1 MTSLL
6 LAVIYLAFISLG
18 LPDSL
23 LGAAW
28 PAMHED
34 LGAPLSYAGA
44 VSMIIALGTILSS
57 LASDRL
63 TLRLGTGRVTAI
75 SVSMTAAALL
85 GFSLSGSFYQLC
97 LWAIP
102 YGLGAGSV
110 DAALN
115 NYVALHYKSR
125 HMSWLHAMWGVGASA
140 GPCLMGLAIARGAG
154 WAGGY
159 AAVAALQA
167 LLTLLLF
174 CSLPLWKKR
183 PGAAARAKA
192 AQATPT
198 QAQTAP
204 EIPAQ
209 TQTTQ
214 ATQAMPAQPQAEQAT
229 QTAPTQPQAAQAA
242 QAMPTQ
248 PQAAQAAQ
256 AMPTQP
262 QAAQA
267 QPARAQDARKT
278 PERRRPLPLAAVVRI
293 RGAREVMLAFFC
305 YCAVE
310 QTSGLW
316 ASSFLHLSR
325 GMSAERAA
333 ELAALFFLG
342 ITAGRVVSGFLTL
355 RLSDTRMIRLGQLL
369 LLLGV
374 LLLLLP
380 ADACA
385 VAGLLLAGLGCAPI
399 YPCIIHATPAHFGE
413 ERSQAI
419 IGVEMAAAYIGTML
433 MPPLFG
439 VLAGRI
445 AVTLLPLYLLALLA
459 LMTAMTERLERKTGQ
474 RAHS

>member
-85 GFSLSGSFYQLC
+85 GFSLSGSFYQIC

-198 QAQTAP
+198 QTQTAQ

-209 TQTTQ
+209 AQTTQ

-229 QTAPTQPQAAQAA
+229 QTA
-242 QAMPTQ
+242 PTQ

-310 QTSGLW
+310 QILGLW

-439 VLAGRI
+439 LLASHI
-445 AVTLLPLYLLALLA
+445 SVALLPLYLLALLA

>member
-6 LAVIYLAFISLG
+6 LAVIYLAFIGLG

-28 PAMHED
+28 PAMQPS
-34 LGAPLSYAGA
+34 LGVPLSYAGII
-44 VSMIIALGTILSS
+44 SMIIALGTVVSS
-57 LASDRL
+57 LQSDRL

-75 SVSMTAAALL
+75 SVGMTAAALL
-85 GFSLSGSFYQLC
+85 GFSLSGSFCQLC

-125 HMSWLHAMWGVGASA
+125 HMSWLHCMWGVGAAA
-140 GPCLMGLAIARGAG
+140 GPYLMGQALTGGAG
-154 WAGGY
+154 WAAGY
-159 AAVAALQA
+159 ATVAGLQA
-167 LLTLLLF
+167 LLTLLLL
-174 CSLPLWKKR
+174 CSLPLWQKR
-183 PGAAARAKA
+183 PGAAA
-192 AQATPT
+192 QARPT
-198 QAQTAP
+198 QAQA
-204 EIPAQ
+204 

-214 ATQAMPAQPQAEQAT
+214 TQAA
-229 QTAPTQPQAAQAA
+229 QTAPASVPATQPQGVQEAEE
-242 QAMPTQ
+242 
-248 PQAAQAAQ
+248 
-256 AMPTQP
+256 
-262 QAAQA
+262 
-267 QPARAQDARKT
+267 K
-278 PERRRPLPLAAVVRI
+278 RRPLPLAAVVRI
-293 RGAREVMLAFFC
+293 RGVREVMLAFFC

-310 QTSGLW
+310 QTCGLW
-316 ASSFLHLSR
+316 ASSFLHLGR

-333 ELAALFFLG
+333 GLAALFFLG
-342 ITAGRVVSGFLTL
+342 ITAGRAVSGFLTL
-355 RLSDTRMIRLGQLL
+355 RLSDARMIRLGQLL
-369 LLLGV
+369 LLLGTI
-374 LLLLLP
+374 LLLLP
-380 ADACA
+380 LEGCA
-385 VAGLLLAGLGCAPI
+385 FAGLLLAGLGCAPI
-399 YPCIIHATPAHFGE
+399 YPCIIHATPSHFGKE
-413 ERSQAI
+413 QSQAI

>member
-85 GFSLSGSFYQLC
+85 GFSFSGSFYQLC

-167 LLTLLLF
+167 LLTLLLL

-229 QTAPTQPQAAQAA
+229 QTA
-242 QAMPTQ
+242 PTQ

-439 VLAGRI
+439 LLASHI
-445 AVTLLPLYLLALLA
+445 SVALLPLYLLALLA

>member
-1 MTSLL
+1 MMIAQMTKEDNMTSLL
-6 LAVIYLAFISLG
+6 LAVIYLAFIGLG

-63 TLRLGTGRVTAI
+63 TLRLGTGRITAI
-75 SVSMTAAALL
+75 SVGMTAVALL

-115 NYVALHYKSR
+115 NYVAIHYKSR
-125 HMSWLHAMWGVGASA
+125 HMSWLHAMWGVGAAA

-183 PGAAARAKA
+183 PGAAARAKT
-192 AQATPT
+192 AQSTPT
-198 QAQTAP
+198 QAQ

-214 ATQAMPAQPQAEQAT
+214 AG
-229 QTAPTQPQAAQAA
+229 

-248 PQAAQAAQ
+248 PQAAQATQAPQPQTAQ
-256 AMPTQP
+256 A
-262 QAAQA
+262 
-267 QPARAQDARKT
+267 RDARET

-305 YCAVE
+305 YCAIE

-316 ASSFLHLSR
+316 ASSFLHLSQ

-342 ITAGRVVSGFLTL
+342 ITAGRVISGFLTL
-355 RLSDTRMIRLGQLL
+355 RLSDARMIRLGELL

-380 ADACA
+380 SSACA

-413 ERSQAI
+413 ERSQAV

-439 VLAGRI
+439 LLASHI
-445 AVTLLPLYLLALLA
+445 SVALLPLYLLALLT

-474 RAHS
+474 RARP

>member
-85 GFSLSGSFYQLC
+85 GFSLSGSFCQLC

-198 QAQTAP
+198 QTQTAQ

-209 TQTTQ
+209 AQTTQ
-214 ATQAMPAQPQAEQAT
+214 AT
-229 QTAPTQPQAAQAA
+229 
-242 QAMPTQ
+242 
-248 PQAAQAAQ
+248 Q

-267 QPARAQDARKT
+267 QPARAQDARET

>member
-1 MTSLL
+1 
-6 LAVIYLAFISLG
+6 
-18 LPDSL
+18 
-23 LGAAW
+23 
-28 PAMHED
+28 
-34 LGAPLSYAGA
+34 
-44 VSMIIALGTILSS
+44 
-57 LASDRL
+57 
-63 TLRLGTGRVTAI
+63 
-75 SVSMTAAALL
+75 
-85 GFSLSGSFYQLC
+85 
-97 LWAIP
+97 
-102 YGLGAGSV
+102 
-110 DAALN
+110 
-115 NYVALHYKSR
+115 
-125 HMSWLHAMWGVGASA
+125 
-140 GPCLMGLAIARGAG
+140 
-154 WAGGY
+154 
-159 AAVAALQA
+159 
-167 LLTLLLF
+167 
-174 CSLPLWKKR
+174 
-183 PGAAARAKA
+183 
-192 AQATPT
+192 
-198 QAQTAP
+198 
-204 EIPAQ
+204 
-209 TQTTQ
+209 
-214 ATQAMPAQPQAEQAT
+214 
-229 QTAPTQPQAAQAA
+229 
-242 QAMPTQ
+242 
-248 PQAAQAAQ
+248 
-256 AMPTQP
+256 MPTQP

-267 QPARAQDARKT
+267 QPARAQDARET

>member
-85 GFSLSGSFYQLC
+85 GFSLSGSFCQIC

-198 QAQTAP
+198 QTQTAQ

-209 TQTTQ
+209 AQTTQ
-214 ATQAMPAQPQAEQAT
+214 AT
-229 QTAPTQPQAAQAA
+229 
-242 QAMPTQ
+242 
-248 PQAAQAAQ
+248 Q

-267 QPARAQDARKT
+267 QPARAQDARET

>member
-28 PAMHED
+28 PAMQPS
-34 LGAPLSYAGA
+34 LGVPLSYAGIL
-44 VSMIIALGTILSS
+44 SMIIALGTVVSS
-57 LASDRL
+57 LQSDRL
-63 TLRLGTGRVTAI
+63 TLRLGTGRVTTI
-75 SVSMTAAALL
+75 SVGMTAAALL
-85 GFSLSGSFYQLC
+85 SFSLSGSFWQLC

-125 HMSWLHAMWGVGASA
+125 HMSWLHCMWGVGAAA
-140 GPCLMGLAIARGAG
+140 GPYLMGQALTGGAG
-154 WAGGY
+154 WAAGY
-159 AAVAALQA
+159 ATVAGLQA
-167 LLTLLLF
+167 LLTLLLL
-174 CSLPLWKKR
+174 CSLPLWQKR
-183 PGAAARAKA
+183 PDAA
-192 AQATPT
+192 AQARPT
-198 QAQTAP
+198 QAQA
-204 EIPAQ
+204 

-214 ATQAMPAQPQAEQAT
+214 TTAAQASPAQARTAPTARAQPQAPQT
-229 QTAPTQPQAAQAA
+229 QTAPASAPATQPQGVQEAEE
-242 QAMPTQ
+242 
-248 PQAAQAAQ
+248 
-256 AMPTQP
+256 
-262 QAAQA
+262 
-267 QPARAQDARKT
+267 K
-278 PERRRPLPLAAVVRI
+278 RRPLPLAAVLRI

-316 ASSFLHLSR
+316 ASSFLHLGR

-333 ELAALFFLG
+333 GLAALFFLG
-342 ITAGRVVSGFLTL
+342 ITAGRAVSGFLTL
-355 RLSDTRMIRLGQLL
+355 RLSDARMIRLGELL
-369 LLLGV
+369 LLLSV

-380 ADACA
+380 ADACT

-413 ERSQAI
+413 ERSQAV
-419 IGVEMAAAYIGTML
+419 IGVEMAAAYVGTML

-439 VLAGRI
+439 LLASHI
-445 AVTLLPLYLLALLA
+445 SVALLPLYLLALLA

-474 RAHS
+474 RARP

>member
-75 SVSMTAAALL
+75 SVGMTAVALL
-85 GFSLSGSFYQLC
+85 GFSLSGSFCQLC

-198 QAQTAP
+198 QTQTAQ

-209 TQTTQ
+209 AQTTQ
-214 ATQAMPAQPQAEQAT
+214 AT
-229 QTAPTQPQAAQAA
+229 
-242 QAMPTQ
+242 
-248 PQAAQAAQ
+248 Q

-267 QPARAQDARKT
+267 QPARAQDARET

-474 RAHS
+474 RARP

>member
-85 GFSLSGSFYQLC
+85 GFSLSGSFYQIC

-198 QAQTAP
+198 QTQTAQ

-209 TQTTQ
+209 AQTTQ
-214 ATQAMPAQPQAEQAT
+214 AT
-229 QTAPTQPQAAQAA
+229 
-242 QAMPTQ
+242 
-248 PQAAQAAQ
+248 Q

-267 QPARAQDARKT
+267 QPARAQDARET

-413 ERSQAI
+413 ERSQAV
-419 IGVEMAAAYIGTML
+419 IGVEMAAAYVGTML

-474 RAHS
+474 RARP

>member
-75 SVSMTAAALL
+75 SVGMTAVALL

-198 QAQTAP
+198 QTQTAQ

-209 TQTTQ
+209 AQTTQ
-214 ATQAMPAQPQAEQAT
+214 AT
-229 QTAPTQPQAAQAA
+229 
-242 QAMPTQ
+242 
-248 PQAAQAAQ
+248 Q

-267 QPARAQDARKT
+267 QPARAQDARET

>member
-85 GFSLSGSFYQLC
+85 GFSLSGSFCQLC

-154 WAGGY
+154 WADGY

-198 QAQTAP
+198 QTQTAQ

-209 TQTTQ
+209 AQTTQ
-214 ATQAMPAQPQAEQAT
+214 AT
-229 QTAPTQPQAAQAA
+229 
-242 QAMPTQ
+242 
-248 PQAAQAAQ
+248 Q

-267 QPARAQDARKT
+267 QPARAQDARET

>member
-6 LAVIYLAFISLG
+6 LAVIYLAFIGLG

-85 GFSLSGSFYQLC
+85 GFSLSGSFCQLC

-198 QAQTAP
+198 QTQTAQ

-209 TQTTQ
+209 AQTTQ
-214 ATQAMPAQPQAEQAT
+214 AT
-229 QTAPTQPQAAQAA
+229 
-242 QAMPTQ
+242 
-248 PQAAQAAQ
+248 Q

-267 QPARAQDARKT
+267 QPARAQDARET

>member
-85 GFSLSGSFYQLC
+85 GFSLSGSFYQIC

-198 QAQTAP
+198 QTQTAQ

-209 TQTTQ
+209 AQTTQ
-214 ATQAMPAQPQAEQAT
+214 AT
-229 QTAPTQPQAAQAA
+229 
-242 QAMPTQ
+242 
-248 PQAAQAAQ
+248 Q

-267 QPARAQDARKT
+267 QPARAQDARET

-474 RAHS
+474 RARP

>member
-75 SVSMTAAALL
+75 SVGMTAAALL
-85 GFSLSGSFYQLC
+85 GFSLSGSFYQIC

-198 QAQTAP
+198 QTQTAQ

-209 TQTTQ
+209 AQTTQ
-214 ATQAMPAQPQAEQAT
+214 AT
-229 QTAPTQPQAAQAA
+229 
-242 QAMPTQ
+242 
-248 PQAAQAAQ
+248 Q

-267 QPARAQDARKT
+267 QPARAQDARET

-474 RAHS
+474 RARP

>member
-85 GFSLSGSFYQLC
+85 GFSLSGSFYQIC

-198 QAQTAP
+198 QTQTAQ

-209 TQTTQ
+209 AQTTQ
-214 ATQAMPAQPQAEQAT
+214 AT
-229 QTAPTQPQAAQAA
+229 
-242 QAMPTQ
+242 
-248 PQAAQAAQ
+248 Q

-267 QPARAQDARKT
+267 QPARAQDARET

-310 QTSGLW
+310 QILGLW

>member
-85 GFSLSGSFYQLC
+85 GFSLSGSFYQIC

-140 GPCLMGLAIARGAG
+140 GPCLTGLAIARGAG

-198 QAQTAP
+198 QTQTAQ

-209 TQTTQ
+209 AQTTQ
-214 ATQAMPAQPQAEQAT
+214 ATQAMP
-229 QTAPTQPQAAQAA
+229 TQPH
-242 QAMPTQ
+242 
-248 PQAAQAAQ
+248 
-256 AMPTQP
+256 
-262 QAAQA
+262 AAQA
-267 QPARAQDARKT
+267 QPARAQDARET

-305 YCAVE
+305 YCAIE

-316 ASSFLHLSR
+316 ASSFLHLSQ

>member
-75 SVSMTAAALL
+75 SVGMTAVALL

-140 GPCLMGLAIARGAG
+140 GPCLMGLAIAQGAG
-154 WAGGY
+154 WSGGY
-159 AAVAALQA
+159 ALVAALQA

-174 CSLPLWKKR
+174 CSLPLWQGR
-183 PGAAARAKA
+183 PSAAARAKT
-192 AQATPT
+192 AQSTPT
-198 QAQTAP
+198 QAQTAQ
-204 EIPAQ
+204 EIPMQA
-209 TQTTQ
+209 QTTQ
-214 ATQAMPAQPQAEQAT
+214 AG
-229 QTAPTQPQAAQAA
+229 

-248 PQAAQAAQ
+248 PQAAQATQAPQPQTAQ
-256 AMPTQP
+256 A
-262 QAAQA
+262 
-267 QPARAQDARKT
+267 RDARET

-305 YCAVE
+305 YCAIE

-316 ASSFLHLSR
+316 ASSFLHLSQ

-355 RLSDTRMIRLGQLL
+355 RLSDARMIRLGELL

-380 ADACA
+380 ANACA

-399 YPCIIHATPAHFGE
+399 YPCVIHATPSHFGE
-413 ERSQAI
+413 EQSQAI
-419 IGVEMAAAYIGTML
+419 IGVEMAAAYVGTML

-439 VLAGRI
+439 LLASHI
-445 AVTLLPLYLLALLA
+445 SVALLPLYLLALLA

-474 RAHS
+474 RARP

>member
-28 PAMHED
+28 PAMQPS
-34 LGAPLSYAGA
+34 LGVPLSYAGII
-44 VSMIIALGTILSS
+44 SMIIALGTVVSS
-57 LASDRL
+57 LQSDRL

-75 SVSMTAAALL
+75 SVGMTAVALL

-198 QAQTAP
+198 QTQTAQ

-209 TQTTQ
+209 AQTTQ
-214 ATQAMPAQPQAEQAT
+214 AT
-229 QTAPTQPQAAQAA
+229 
-242 QAMPTQ
+242 
-248 PQAAQAAQ
+248 Q

-267 QPARAQDARKT
+267 QPARAQDARET

-474 RAHS
+474 RARP

>member
-85 GFSLSGSFYQLC
+85 GFSLSGSFCQLC

-198 QAQTAP
+198 QTQTAQ

-209 TQTTQ
+209 AQTTQ
-214 ATQAMPAQPQAEQAT
+214 AT
-229 QTAPTQPQAAQAA
+229 
-242 QAMPTQ
+242 
-248 PQAAQAAQ
+248 Q

-267 QPARAQDARKT
+267 QPARAQDARET

-413 ERSQAI
+413 ERSQAV
-419 IGVEMAAAYIGTML
+419 IGVEMAAAYVGTML

>member
-28 PAMHED
+28 PAMQPS
-34 LGAPLSYAGA
+34 LGVPLSYAGII
-44 VSMIIALGTILSS
+44 SMIIALGTVVSS
-57 LASDRL
+57 LQSDRL

-75 SVSMTAAALL
+75 SVGMTAAALL
-85 GFSLSGSFYQLC
+85 GFSLSGSFCQLC

-125 HMSWLHAMWGVGASA
+125 HMSWLHCMWGVGAAA
-140 GPCLMGLAIARGAG
+140 GPYLMGQALTGGAG
-154 WAGGY
+154 WAAGY
-159 AAVAALQA
+159 ATVAGLQA
-167 LLTLLLF
+167 LLTLLLL
-174 CSLPLWKKR
+174 CSLPLWQKR
-183 PGAAARAKA
+183 PDAA
-192 AQATPT
+192 AQARPT
-198 QAQTAP
+198 QAQA
-204 EIPAQ
+204 

-214 ATQAMPAQPQAEQAT
+214 TTAAQASPAQARTAPTARAQPQAPQT
-229 QTAPTQPQAAQAA
+229 QTAPASAPATQPQGVQEAEE
-242 QAMPTQ
+242 
-248 PQAAQAAQ
+248 
-256 AMPTQP
+256 
-262 QAAQA
+262 
-267 QPARAQDARKT
+267 K
-278 PERRRPLPLAAVVRI
+278 RRPLPLAAVLRI

-316 ASSFLHLSR
+316 ASSFLHLGR

-333 ELAALFFLG
+333 GLAALFFLG
-342 ITAGRVVSGFLTL
+342 ITAGRAVSGFLTL
-355 RLSDTRMIRLGQLL
+355 RLSDARMIRLGELL
-369 LLLGV
+369 LLLSV

-380 ADACA
+380 ADACT

-413 ERSQAI
+413 ERSQAV
-419 IGVEMAAAYIGTML
+419 IGVEMAAAYVGTML

-439 VLAGRI
+439 LLASHI
-445 AVTLLPLYLLALLA
+445 SVALLPLYLLALLA

-474 RAHS
+474 RARP

>member
-6 LAVIYLAFISLG
+6 LAVIYLAFIGLG

-85 GFSLSGSFYQLC
+85 GFSLSGSFCQLC

-198 QAQTAP
+198 QTQTAP

-209 TQTTQ
+209 AQTTQ
-214 ATQAMPAQPQAEQAT
+214 AT
-229 QTAPTQPQAAQAA
+229 
-242 QAMPTQ
+242 
-248 PQAAQAAQ
+248 Q

-267 QPARAQDARKT
+267 QPARAQDARET

-310 QTSGLW
+310 QILGLW

-474 RAHS
+474 RARP

>member
-6 LAVIYLAFISLG
+6 LAVIYLAFIGLG

-85 GFSLSGSFYQLC
+85 GFSLSGSFCQLC

-198 QAQTAP
+198 QTQTAQ

-209 TQTTQ
+209 AQTTQ
-214 ATQAMPAQPQAEQAT
+214 AT
-229 QTAPTQPQAAQAA
+229 
-242 QAMPTQ
+242 
-248 PQAAQAAQ
+248 Q

-267 QPARAQDARKT
+267 QPARAQDARET

-310 QTSGLW
+310 QTCGLW

>member
-85 GFSLSGSFYQLC
+85 GFSLSGSFCQLC

-214 ATQAMPAQPQAEQAT
+214 AT
-229 QTAPTQPQAAQAA
+229 
-242 QAMPTQ
+242 
-248 PQAAQAAQ
+248 Q

-413 ERSQAI
+413 ERS
-419 IGVEMAAAYIGTML
+419 
-433 MPPLFG
+433 
-439 VLAGRI
+439 
-445 AVTLLPLYLLALLA
+445 
-459 LMTAMTERLERKTGQ
+459 
-474 RAHS
+474 

>member
-85 GFSLSGSFYQLC
+85 GFSLSGSFYQIC

-125 HMSWLHAMWGVGASA
+125 HMSWLHCMWGVGAAA
-140 GPCLMGLAIARGAG
+140 GPYLMGQALTGGAG
-154 WAGGY
+154 WAAGY
-159 AAVAALQA
+159 ATVAGLQA
-167 LLTLLLF
+167 LLTLLLL
-174 CSLPLWKKR
+174 CSLPLWQKR
-183 PGAAARAKA
+183 PDAA
-192 AQATPT
+192 AQARPT
-198 QAQTAP
+198 QTQA
-204 EIPAQ
+204 

-214 ATQAMPAQPQAEQAT
+214 TTAAQASPAQARTAPTARAQPQAPQT
-229 QTAPTQPQAAQAA
+229 QTAPASAPATQPQGVQEEEE
-242 QAMPTQ
+242 
-248 PQAAQAAQ
+248 
-256 AMPTQP
+256 
-262 QAAQA
+262 
-267 QPARAQDARKT
+267 K
-278 PERRRPLPLAAVVRI
+278 RRPLPLAAVVRI

>member
-198 QAQTAP
+198 QTQTAP

-209 TQTTQ
+209 AQTTQ
-214 ATQAMPAQPQAEQAT
+214 AT
-229 QTAPTQPQAAQAA
+229 
-242 QAMPTQ
+242 
-248 PQAAQAAQ
+248 Q

-267 QPARAQDARKT
+267 QPARAQDARET

>member
-28 PAMHED
+28 PAMQPS
-34 LGAPLSYAGA
+34 LGVPLSYAGII
-44 VSMIIALGTILSS
+44 SMIIALGTVVSS
-57 LASDRL
+57 LQSDRL

-75 SVSMTAAALL
+75 SVGMTAAALL

-198 QAQTAP
+198 QTQTAQ

-209 TQTTQ
+209 AQTTQ
-214 ATQAMPAQPQAEQAT
+214 AT
-229 QTAPTQPQAAQAA
+229 
-242 QAMPTQ
+242 
-248 PQAAQAAQ
+248 Q

-267 QPARAQDARKT
+267 QPARAQDARET

-342 ITAGRVVSGFLTL
+342 ITAGRVASGFLTL
-355 RLSDTRMIRLGQLL
+355 RLSDARMIRLGQLL

-399 YPCIIHATPAHFGE
+399 YPCIIHATPSHFGKE
-413 ERSQAI
+413 QSQAV
-419 IGVEMAAAYIGTML
+419 IGVEMAAAYVGTML

-439 VLAGRI
+439 LLASHI
-445 AVTLLPLYLLALLA
+445 SVALLPLYLLALLA

-474 RAHS
+474 RARP